1 MKWENTSLRIEA
13 TISES
18 YSHCLA
24 MAPKEITKAVLL
36 GTLLAKGEILN
47 SFYGKENLPELTKS
61 KWGTKIAFPSSLGK
75 NLPTKGRSMALL
87 D

>member
-1 MKWENTSLRIEA
+1 
-13 TISES
+13 
-18 YSHCLA
+18 

-61 KWGTKIAFPSSLGK
+61 K
-75 NLPTKGRSMALL
+75 
-87 D
+87 